1 MAVPTLTPASVV
13 SAIVL
18 PVTGTYSNVNSTSN
32 PLPFGIYSSAAFVS
46 GAVDQV
52 AYVYKKLGGDVLD
65 LEITEYQVYSAY
77 EESVLEYSYII
88 NSHQAKNVLS
98 DILGNT
104 TASFDE
110 DGQIVAGDSLSGS
123 NVALKYP
130 KFNFEYTRRIADG
143 ISTEANI
150 GGSKNIYSASFDMV
164 NGVQDYDLQTIIS
177 GTAADESLSA
187 SFLNQVGN
195 NKITVTKVY
204 YKTPRSMWRFY
215 GYYGGLN
222 VVGNMS
228 TYGQF
233 ADDSTFQIVPVWQN
247 KAQAMAYEDALYTRI
262 SHWSYEIKNNNLR
275 LFPIPTAYFAPTK
288 YWIEFTAQTDAW
300 VDEAD
305 SKTGADGINNMNTAP
320 FENIP
325 YININSIGK
334 QWIRRFALSVSKEML
349 GQVRSKFA
357 TIPIPN
363 EAVTLNGDALITQAK
378 EEQEKLREELKTLL
392 DELTYNKL
400 AEDEANLMENAGK
413 VLQQIPGAI
422 YVG

>member
-18 PVTGTYSNVNSTSN
+18 PVTGTHSNVNSTTN
-32 PLPFGIYSSAAFVS
+32 PLPFGIYSTTAFVS

-65 LEITEYQVYSAY
+65 LEITEYQVYAAY
-77 EESVLEYSYII
+77 EESILEYSYII

-98 DILGNT
+98 DILGNS
-104 TASFDE
+104 TASFNQ
-110 DGQIVAGDSLSGS
+110 DGQIIAGDALSGS
-123 NVALKYP
+123 NVALRYP
-130 KFNFEYTRRIADG
+130 RFNFEYTHRIADG
-143 ISTEANI
+143 ISTEVNI
-150 GGSKNIYSASFDMV
+150 GGTENIYSASFAV
-164 NGVQDYDLQTIIS
+164 TGGIQDYDLQTILS
-177 GTAADESLSA
+177 SSAAVTGLPFYGEVKD
-187 SFLNQVGN
+187 
-195 NKITVTKVY
+195 NKVTIRKVY
-204 YKTPRSMWRFY
+204 YRTPRSMWRFY
-215 GYYGGLN
+215 GYYGGMN

-247 KAQAMAYEDALYTRI
+247 KAQAMAYEDAIYTRI

-275 LFPIPTAYFAPTK
+275 LFPVPTNNYSPESF
-288 YWIEFTAQTDAW
+288 WIQFTVKTDAW

-305 SKTGADGINNMNTAP
+305 SKTGAEGINNMNTMP

-334 QWIRRFALSVSKEML
+334 QWIRRFALALSKEML
-349 GQVRSKFA
+349 GQVRSKFES
-357 TIPIPN
+357 IPIPN
-363 EAVTLNGDALITQAK
+363 EAVRLNGTALITEGK
-378 EEQEKLREELKTLL
+378 EEQDKLREELKTLL

-400 AEDEANLMENAGK
+400 AESDAELIDSAGK

-422 YVG
+422 FVG

>member
-1 MAVPTLTPASVV
+1 MALPTLTPASVV
-13 SAIVL
+13 SAVVL
-18 PVTGTYSNVNSTSN
+18 PVTGTYTNVNSSTN
-32 PLPFGIYSSAAFVS
+32 PLPFGIYTSLAFVS

-65 LEITEYQVYSAY
+65 VEITQYQVYAAY
-77 EESVLEYSYII
+77 EESILEYSYII

-104 TASFDE
+104 TASFNE
-110 DGQIVAGDSLSGS
+110 DGQIIEGDALSGS
-123 NVALKYP
+123 QVELKYP
-130 KFNFEYTRRIADG
+130 KFNFSYSRRIADG
-143 ISTEANI
+143 ISTETNI
-150 GGSKNIYSASFDMV
+150 GGSENIYSASFYMTG
-164 NGVQDYDLQTIIS
+164 GVQDYDLQTIIS
-177 GTAADESLSA
+177 SSA
-187 SFLNQVGN
+187 NNSAMPYYDTVKN
-195 NKITVTKVY
+195 NKITVRKVF

-215 GYYGGLN
+215 GYYGGMN

-247 KAQAMAYEDALYTRI
+247 KAQAMAYEDAIYTRI

-275 LFPIPTAYFAPTK
+275 LFPIPINNWAPERF
-288 YWIEFTAQTDAW
+288 WIEFTVHTDAW

-305 SKTGADGINNMNTAP
+305 SKTGTAGVNNINTLP

-325 YININSIGK
+325 YTNINSIGK
-334 QWIRRFALSVSKEML
+334 QWIRRFALALSKEML

-400 AEDEANLMENAGK
+400 AEGDAALVDSSNK
-413 VLQQIPGAI
+413 VMQQIPFGVF
-422 YVG
+422 VG

>member
-1 MAVPTLTPASVV
+1 MAVPVLTPASLT

-18 PVTGTYSNVNSTSN
+18 PVTGTHTNVNSTTN
-32 PLPFGIYSSAAFVS
+32 PLPFGIYTTPAFVS

-65 LEITEYQVYSAY
+65 LEITEYQVYAAY
-77 EESVLEYSYII
+77 EESILEYSYII

-104 TASFDE
+104 TASFNE
-110 DGQIVAGDSLSGS
+110 DGQIVAGDPLSGS
-123 NVALKYP
+123 NVALRYP
-130 KFNFEYTRRIADG
+130 KFTYSYSRRIADG

-150 GGSKNIYSASFDMV
+150 GGSDNIYSASFDMRG
-164 NGVQDYDLQTIIS
+164 GVQDYDLQTIIS
-177 GTAADESLSA
+177 ASATSA
-187 SFLNQVGN
+187 SMPFFGTVGN
-195 NKITVTKVY
+195 NKITVRKVY

-215 GYYGGLN
+215 GYYGGMN

-247 KAQAMAYEDALYTRI
+247 KAQAMAYEDAINTRV

-275 LFPIPTAYFAPTK
+275 LFPIPITNYSPAQF
-288 YWIEFTAQTDAW
+288 WIEFTVKTDAW
-300 VDEAD
+300 IDEAD
-305 SKTGADGINNMNTAP
+305 SKTGTEGINNMNTMP

-325 YININSIGK
+325 YININSVGK
-334 QWIRRFALSVSKEML
+334 QWIRRFALAISKEML

-357 TIPIPN
+357 SIPIPN
-363 EAVTLNGDALITQAK
+363 ESVTLNGDTLMTQGK
-378 EEQEKLREELKTLL
+378 EEQDKLREELKTLL

-400 AEDEANLMENAGK
+400 AESDAALVDSSSK
-413 VLQQIPGAI
+413 VLQQIPFGVF
-422 YVG
+422 VG